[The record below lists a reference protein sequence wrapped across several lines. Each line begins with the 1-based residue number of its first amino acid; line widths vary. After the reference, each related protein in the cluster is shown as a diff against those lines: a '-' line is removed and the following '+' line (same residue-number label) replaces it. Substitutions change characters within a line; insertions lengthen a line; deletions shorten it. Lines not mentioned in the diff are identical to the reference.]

1 MRYLTTRRLNNFQGP
16 RCELVTNQRVQA
28 ISEITAFHADTESLE
43 TRVRLDSAFN
53 HTNLI
58 SDIAPSITKPQSTS
72 QAQNFGYVSG
82 YGTHVCAGSI
92 GYQGEGETSGPF
104 PPYLAFYI
112 SGIWLLMN

>member
-1 MRYLTTRRLNNFQGP
+1 
-16 RCELVTNQRVQA
+16 
-28 ISEITAFHADTESLE
+28 
-43 TRVRLDSAFN
+43 VRLDSAFN